1 MTGSGDHR
9 LDLHVLGPVGFKVGD
24 KPLEIGR
31 RMERTLAVRLALA
44 RGRVVPDEAIARDL
58 WEDEDLEP
66 DRVAERLR
74 VLSHRLRRA
83 LGEHGSAVRRDG
95 GGYALD
101 VAIPDADALDEAMT
115 RTAALRRTGEPKRAL
130 AVITEA
136 LATWRGPAL
145 ADLREIPFAALE
157 AAKYDELHREL
168 LVQRV
173 ELELDLGID
182 VTADVERLVIHYP
195 LDERLTG
202 LAVIALY
209 RAGRQADALDRIQR
223 LRTRLADELGVDPSA
238 ATTELEL
245 QILRQ
250 DPLLQARE
258 AARPSRLPELNWLTP
273 RDTFLGR
280 DDDVHALVDEL
291 DRPGLVSIVGG
302 PGAGKTVLAREVA
315 IAVRRANRPIA
326 WCDLAALTG
335 DAAVAPALAAA
346 VGVDPGLG
354 DPLPECTERLGGALL
369 VLDNAEHLVEGVAE
383 LVRTLQWQAE
393 RLSILVTSQRPL
405 RLRAEQ
411 THQLEALHPE
421 AAAELFRR
429 RCRSEDLMPGDRRV
443 AAICAAVDHLPLGIE
458 LAAGLIRTLTLDQL
472 AARIHQRTRLLVA
485 GNRDSG
491 ARHSSLRAAI
501 DWSHALLDPP
511 ARTVLNRL
519 AVFAGGCTLE
529 AAEQVAGGNGINSAD
544 IPVILADL
552 HERSLLTVSL
562 GEGGRRYR
570 LLESIRDY
578 ALERLDDD
586 TDGDAVRRAH
596 ARWCAD
602 LAGRTERY
610 GGADHAELD
619 RELRLEEANLRAAI
633 DFALDD
639 DPPLALQIVTP
650 TWWYWW
656 SHGAIDTGR
665 DWLRRALAASDGE
678 PTLERAGSLRV
689 MASLTRN
696 SGQFREGRAIGEQS
710 LQMFSDLGDE
720 RGRGAALV
728 GLGITSLSVRDYGRA
743 LEESGEASA
752 IFRALD
758 NQRLLGTSENVV
770 GAALRGLGR
779 PQEADDLFVEV
790 CEIWRAQDDLRG
802 LAGTLCNLALAR
814 HQLKQYG
821 DAREFA
827 LQALRIY
834 RDINL
839 AEGMIDA
846 IDLIGGVELAEGNPA
861 IALRLLTVGGLE
873 RIRLGAPQ
881 IIPDELDARE
891 GAEAEARRR
900 LGIAASAVVAEARG
914 VPLDVIVHELIVA
927 T

>member
-9 LDLHVLGPVGFKVGD
+9 LELHVLGPVGFRVGEAS
-24 KPLEIGR
+24 LEVAR

-44 RGRVVPDEAIARDL
+44 HGRTVPDEAIARDL
-58 WEDEDLEP
+58 WGDEELEP
-66 DRVAERLR
+66 ERVAERLR

-83 LGEHGSAVRRDG
+83 LGAHSSLVRRES

-101 VAIPDADALDEAMT
+101 AGMPDVEAVEEAVP
-115 RTAALRRTGEPKRAL
+115 RAAALRRTGETKRAL
-130 AVITEA
+130 AVIAES
-136 LATWRGPAL
+136 LAEWRGPAF
-145 ADLREIPFAALE
+145 ADLRDVPFVAVEATKLDALQ
-157 AAKYDELHREL
+157 REL

-182 VTADVERLVIHYP
+182 VTADVERLVIAHP
-195 LDERLTG
+195 FDERLTG

-209 RAGRQADALDRIQR
+209 RAGRQADALERIQR
-223 LRTRLADELGVDPSA
+223 LRARLADELGVDPSA
-238 ATTELEL
+238 ATTDLEL
-245 QILRQ
+245 RILRQ
-250 DPLLQARE
+250 DPLLQAPE
-258 AARPSRLPELNWLTP
+258 APVPSRLPDLIWLTP
-273 RDTFLGR
+273 RAHFVGR
-280 DDDVHALVDEL
+280 TDDVHTLIDEL
-291 DRPGLVSIVGG
+291 DRPGLMTIVGG

-326 WCDLAALTG
+326 WCDLAALSS

-346 VGVDPGLG
+346 IGVDPGIG
-354 DPLPECTERLGGALL
+354 DPLPECAERLAGALL
-369 VLDNAEHLVEGVAE
+369 VLDNAEHVVDGVAE
-383 LVRTLQWQAE
+383 VVRSLQWQAE

-405 RLRAEQ
+405 RLRSEQ
-411 THQLEALHPE
+411 THQLGELAPE
-421 AAAELFRR
+421 AAAELFRV
-429 RCRSEDLMPGDRRV
+429 RCRSEDLMPGDERV

-529 AAEQVAGGNGINSAD
+529 AAEQVAGSNGIDVAE

-552 HERSLLTVSL
+552 HERSLLTVTI

-578 ALERLDDD
+578 ALDRLGRDE
-586 TDGDAVRRAH
+586 DAVRREH

-633 DFALDD
+633 EFALEN
-639 DPPLALQIVTP
+639 DPPLVLQLVTP

-656 SHGAIDTGR
+656 SHGAIESGR
-665 DWLRRALAASDGE
+665 EWLRRALAAADPE
-678 PTLERAGSLRV
+678 PTVERATSIRV
-689 MASLTRN
+689 SASLTRN
-696 SGQFREGRAIGEQS
+696 SGQYGEARVLGEQA
-710 LQMFSDLGDE
+710 LQMFRELGDD
-720 RGRGAALV
+720 RGYGASLI
-728 GLGITSLSVRDYGRA
+728 GLGITSLAGRDY
-743 LEESGEASA
+743 EECLKQATEAGE
-752 IFRALD
+752 IFRELG
-758 NQRLLGTSENVV
+758 NERLRAAAQNLL

-779 PQEADDLFVEV
+779 THQAEEVFLEV
-790 CEIWRAQDDLRG
+790 CAVWRAQQDLRG
-802 LAGTLCNLALAR
+802 LGASLCILALVR
-814 HQLKQYG
+814 HQLG
-821 DAREFA
+821 DYADVRE
-827 LQALRIY
+827 LSLEALRIY
-834 RDINL
+834 REINL
-839 AEGMIDA
+839 TEGVIDA
-846 IDLIGGVELAEGNPA
+846 VDLIAGVELAEGNPVQ
-861 IALRLLTVGGLE
+861 ALRLLTVAGLE
-873 RIRLGAPQ
+873 RIRIGAPQ
-881 IIPDELDARE
+881 IVPDELDARE
-891 GAEAEARRR
+891 GAEAEARRQ
-900 LGIAASAVVAEARG
+900 LGIAATAVVAEARA
-914 VPLDVIVHELIVA
+914 VPLEVIARELA